1 MSLYRFSF
9 AMLALLAPLAHGAAI
24 CDDTMDRTAP
34 SARFLDH
41 GNGTVTDQH
50 TGLTWMRCKLGQ
62 TWSGS
67 SCLGEPTVY
76 YWQQGLQVAERIRSD
91 SSHALYHFGG
101 ISQWRLPDIKELA
114 TLVEHACYQPS
125 LNEAIFPRAMAGGG
139 KEVNEGYVYL
149 MSSTVTSANGQRAYL
164 DITSGDIGLRAIGA
178 YPDQVLLV
186 ANKP

>member
-62 TWSGS
+62 TWSGN
-67 SCLGEPTVY
+67 SCLGGTDRLLLAA
-76 YWQQGLQVAERIRSD
+76 GVAS
-91 SSHALYHFGG
+91 GG
-101 ISQWRLPDIKELA
+101 ADPQ
-114 TLVEHACYQPS
+114 
-125 LNEAIFPRAMAGGG
+125 
-139 KEVNEGYVYL
+139 
-149 MSSTVTSANGQRAYL
+149 
-164 DITSGDIGLRAIGA
+164 
-178 YPDQVLLV
+178 
-186 ANKP
+186 

>member
-62 TWSGS
+62 TWNGS

-91 SSHALYHFGG
+91 SSH
-101 ISQWRLPDIKELA
+101 
-114 TLVEHACYQPS
+114 
-125 LNEAIFPRAMAGGG
+125 
-139 KEVNEGYVYL
+139 
-149 MSSTVTSANGQRAYL
+149 SAESCR
-164 DITSGDIGLRAIGA
+164 I
-178 YPDQVLLV
+178 
-186 ANKP
+186 

>member
-114 TLVEHACYQPS
+114 TLVAASERVPECLSNH
-125 LNEAIFPRAMAGGG
+125 LLRFAGGRAERAG
-139 KEVNEGYVYL
+139 DAEAARWLAAELQKEGYSV
-149 MSSTVTSANGQRAYL
+149 R
-164 DITSGDIGLRAIGA
+164 GL
-178 YPDQVLLV
+178 LLSLV
-186 ANKP
+186 SHPNYALRVEEP